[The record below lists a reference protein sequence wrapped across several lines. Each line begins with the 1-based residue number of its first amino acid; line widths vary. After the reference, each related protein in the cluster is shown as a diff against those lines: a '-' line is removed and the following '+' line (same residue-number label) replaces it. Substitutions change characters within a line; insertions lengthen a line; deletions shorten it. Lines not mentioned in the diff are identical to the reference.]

1 MVLVK
6 EWVCVREST
15 MVRAKVDEWK
25 RDFKEQEQLG
35 SFDIASLR

>member
-1 MVLVK
+1 
-6 EWVCVREST
+6 